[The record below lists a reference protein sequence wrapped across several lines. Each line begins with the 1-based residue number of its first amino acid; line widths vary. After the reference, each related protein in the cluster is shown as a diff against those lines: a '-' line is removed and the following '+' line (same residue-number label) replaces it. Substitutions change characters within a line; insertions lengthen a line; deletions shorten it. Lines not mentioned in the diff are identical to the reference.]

1 MCKPCI
7 RPWFY
12 LLGSL
17 TLLLTAL
24 PCFAHVGSPDVYFD
38 GQAGPY
44 RLLVTVRPP
53 AMIPGIAHVEVRNS
67 APGLQ
72 SIQAVPLYIV
82 GEGSKYPPSPDSLQ
96 QSKDD
101 PLLFTGQLWI
111 MGSGS
116 WQVRLEATGSQGP
129 GSVSVPVPA
138 FATRTLPMQKTLGV
152 FLFAVMLALV
162 AAFVSIFG
170 AGGREAFLDPGQK
183 PGRAQSLRGLVVMG
197 ISGLLLITILF
208 LGNGWWNAVA
218 ASQAKNMIYKSPPL
232 AVSLQSPGQL
242 VLRIGESRWHSLG
255 MRKQTVM
262 SALIPDHGHLM
273 HLFLVRSPQMDRF
286 YHLHPER
293 TKDQVFTQQ
302 LPALPAGHYQVFADI
317 VRASGF
323 PDTMTAEIDLPDLPA
338 GATSGDDSQAVAPAL
353 PGSLQST
360 TVSALA
366 GGGRMIWERDSTPVR
381 AGRPLWFRF
390 RVEDQ
395 QGKSAL
401 DLEAYMGMAGHAEFL
416 SFDRSVFAHVHPE
429 GSVAMAALALANP
442 SLQRPEAMASMSH
455 APQRFSEISFPYGF
469 PKPGDYRMF
478 IQVKR
483 AGQVQTG
490 IFDVRVEP

>member
-1 MCKPCI
+1 MRRLFTHPSI
-7 RPWFY
+7 Y
-12 LLGSL
+12 LLRSL
-17 TLLLTAL
+17 GLLLIAL

-53 AMIPGIAHVEVRNS
+53 AMIPGIAQVEVRSS
-67 APGLQ
+67 APGVQ

-82 GEGSKYPPSPDSLQ
+82 GEGSKYPPSPDALQ
-96 QSKDD
+96 QSKED

-116 WQVRLEATGSQGP
+116 WQVRLEATGAQGP

-138 FATRTLPMQKTLGV
+138 FATRTLPMQKTLGA
-152 FLFAVMLALV
+152 FLFAVMLLLV
-162 AAFVSIFG
+162 AAFVSIFR
-170 AGGREAFLDPGQK
+170 AGGREGFLDPGQK

-197 ISGLLLITILF
+197 ISGLLLIAILF
-208 LGNGWWNAVA
+208 FGNLWWDDVA
-218 ASQAKNMIYKSPPL
+218 ASQARNMIYKAPPL

-242 VLRIGESRWHSLG
+242 VLRIGESRWHSQG

-273 HLFLVRSPQMDRF
+273 HLFLIRTPQMDRF

-293 TKDQVFTQQ
+293 TEDQVFAQQ
-302 LPALPAGHYQVFADI
+302 LPALPAGHYQIFADI

-323 PDTMTAEIDLPDLPA
+323 PDTMTAEIDLPDLST
-338 GATSGDDSQAVAPAL
+338 GLTSGDDSQAVAPAL
-353 PGSLQST
+353 PESRQST
-360 TVSALA
+360 NVCALA
-366 GGGRMIWERDSTPVR
+366 GGGRMIWEQDSNPVR

-395 QGKSAL
+395 QGKPAQ
-401 DLEAYMGMAGHAEFL
+401 DLEPYMGMAGHAEFL

-429 GSVAMAALALANP
+429 GSVAMAALALANSSAQP
-442 SLQRPEAMASMSH
+442 SAMANMSH
-455 APQRFSEISFPYGF
+455 TPQAFSEISFPYGF
-469 PKPGDYRMF
+469 PKAGAYRMF

-490 IFDVRVEP
+490 VFDVRVEH

>member
-1 MCKPCI
+1 MRRLLTRSSI
-7 RPWFY
+7 Y
-12 LLGSL
+12 LFGSL
-17 TLLLTAL
+17 GLLLIAL

-53 AMIPGIAHVEVRNS
+53 AMIPGIAQVEVRSS
-67 APGLQ
+67 APGVQ
-72 SIQAVPLYIV
+72 SIHAVPLYIV
-82 GEGSKYPPSPDSLQ
+82 GEGSKYPPSPDSLRP
-96 QSKDD
+96 SKDD

-116 WQVRLEATGSQGP
+116 WQVRLEATGAQGP
-129 GSVSVPVPA
+129 GSISVPVPA
-138 FATRTLPMQKTLGV
+138 FATRTLPMQKTLGA
-152 FLFAVMLALV
+152 FLFAVMLVLV

-170 AGGREAFLDPGQK
+170 AGGREGFLDPGQK
-183 PGRAQSLRGLVVMG
+183 PGRAQSLRGRLVMG
-197 ISGLLLITILF
+197 ISGLLLIAILF
-208 LGNGWWNAVA
+208 FGNGWWDRVA
-218 ASQAKNMIYKSPPL
+218 ASQAKNMIYKAPPL
-232 AVSLQSPGQL
+232 AVSLQAPGQL
-242 VLRIGESRWHSLG
+242 VLRIGESKWHSQG
-255 MRKQTVM
+255 MRRQTVM

-273 HLFLVRSPQMDRF
+273 HLFLVRTPQLDRF

-293 TKDQVFTQQ
+293 TEDQVFTQQ
-302 LPALPAGHYQVFADI
+302 LPALPAGHYEVFADI

-323 PDTMTAEIDLPDLPA
+323 PDTMTAEIDLPDLST
-338 GATSGDDSQAVAPAL
+338 GTTSGDDSQAVAPAL
-353 PGSLQST
+353 PESRQST

-366 GGGRMIWERDSTPVR
+366 GGGRMIWERDSNPVR

-390 RVEDQ
+390 RLEDQ
-395 QGKSAL
+395 QGRPAQ
-401 DLEAYMGMAGHAEFL
+401 DLEPYMGMAGHAEFL

-442 SLQRPEAMASMSH
+442 SDRMANMSH
-455 APQRFSEISFPYGF
+455 TPQAFSEILFPYGF

-483 AGQVQTG
+483 AGQVETG
-490 IFDVRVEP
+490 IFDVSVVP